1 MTFNINDNV
10 KVRLTEHGHE
20 ILKQQYDE
28 AVNRCHALKS
38 MLFERYQEDADGWA
52 EFALWDLM
60 GRFGASMANGG
71 EIPFN
76 TTIRIEHSDV
86 SDNDE

>member
-20 ILKQQYDE
+20 ILRKQYDE
-28 AVNRCHALKS
+28 AVKRCPALKS
-38 MLFERYQEDADGWA
+38 MLFERYKADAEGWS

-60 GRFGASMANGG
+60 ARFGGHTFNGCTL
-71 EIPFN
+71 PFDLI
-76 TTIRIEHSDV
+76 IRIEHSDV